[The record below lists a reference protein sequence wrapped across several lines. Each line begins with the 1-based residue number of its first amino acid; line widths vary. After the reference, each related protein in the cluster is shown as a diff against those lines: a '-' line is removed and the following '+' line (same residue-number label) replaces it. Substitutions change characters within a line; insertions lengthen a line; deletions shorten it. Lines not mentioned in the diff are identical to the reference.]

1 MNAGHAIRFC
11 RQQKSLSIP
20 ALAEKVGL
28 STSYISLLE
37 RNERDPPL
45 STLQKISAAL
55 EVPLSVLVFIGTAP
69 AELETLSPEIVE
81 KLSAATMKLLRATS
95 DAFPATDDAQRTFL

>member
-11 RQQKSLSIP
+11 RQQKGMSIP

-45 STLQKISAAL
+45 STLERLSAAL
-55 EVPLSVLVFIGTAP
+55 EVPLSVLVFLGTAP

-81 KLSAATMKLLRATS
+81 KLSAATMKLLRAS
-95 DAFPATDDAQRTFL
+95 SEAFPSTDEAQRTLL